1 MNLIRDKSIEI
12 NMETSVDT
20 ETLYKMLGLDK
31 AIFPNMYDVEFVQ
44 YVQKRK
50 HKKKRINKKWLKKY
64 GYETVMK
71 KAKGWHMN
79 VDTDGNVELIKE
91 QVVIE

>member
-20 ETLYKMLGLDK
+20 KPLYKMLGVDRT
-31 AIFPNMYDVEFVQ
+31 IFPDMYDVEFVQ

-50 HKKKRINKKWLKKY
+50 HKKKRINKKWLKNY
-64 GYETVMK
+64 GYKIVEK
-71 KAKGWHMN
+71 KSKGWHIN
-79 VDTDGNVELIKE
+79 VDTDGN
-91 QVVIE
+91 IEFVK